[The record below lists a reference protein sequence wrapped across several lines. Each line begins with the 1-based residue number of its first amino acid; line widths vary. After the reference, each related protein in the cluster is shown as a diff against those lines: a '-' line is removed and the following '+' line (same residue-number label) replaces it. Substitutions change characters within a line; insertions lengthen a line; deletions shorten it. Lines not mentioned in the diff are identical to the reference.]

1 MTKKILTVIVLLALT
16 GGAHAAT
23 EAEKQAAIDAGL
35 AWLASQQQGD
45 GRWNIGDD
53 NEDAGATAAAI
64 LAFAEEG
71 STVSGGTYQAN
82 VTAGLDYLM
91 GRATTYGIGMQA
103 AGNPDSDGDNLGVK
117 FVPGGNTNRD
127 VYVTGLAVP
136 AIVRATTPGVTVSA
150 GPLTGWTYQQVV
162 ADTVDYLAYAQN
174 EGTWPQ
180 GGWRY
185 WANYG
190 SSDNSTSQWPI
201 VALDY
206 ASTWGV
212 TAPGFVETEMDVWLN
227 YIQNPADGGSWYDN
241 RRTGDLGISNVS
253 RTGTLLLQ
261 MEYSGWDSEPGV
273 ANPDFGTNQAAY
285 NAALAYLDAQWNT
298 SANVTWNGNFGHPYA
313 MWAAYK
319 GLESTI
325 GLGDTTTI
333 TTNLPALTT
342 WRAGATIDAGDT
354 WNWWESYCEYLVAK
368 QLGDGS
374 WNGYTTY
381 WDNDLAT
388 AWYINILAAT
398 EIPGGEVIPAPGAIV
413 LGGIG
418 VSLVGWLRRRRML

>member
-1 MTKKILTVIVLLALT
+1 MTKKILTVIVPLALV
-16 GGAHAAT
+16 GAAHAAT

-35 AWLASQQQGD
+35 AWLASAQQAD

-82 VTAGLDYLM
+82 VTAGLNYLM

-117 FVPGGNTNRD
+117 FVPGGNNGRD

-136 AIVRATTPGVTVSA
+136 AIVRATTPGATVSA
-150 GPLTGWTYQQVV
+150 GPLTGWTYAAVV
-162 ADTVDYLAYAQN
+162 RDTVDYLAYAQN
-174 EGTWPQ
+174 EGGTAQ

-185 WANYG
+185 YANYG
-190 SSDNSTSQWPI
+190 SSDNSTSQWPV

-206 ASTWGV
+206 ASTWGIN
-212 TAPGFVETEMDVWLN
+212 APAWVGTELAIWAN
-227 YIQNPADGGSWYDN
+227 HIQNADGGSDYDN
-241 RRTGDLGISNVS
+241 NKTWGSNVS
-253 RTGTLLLQ
+253 RTGTLLLEQ
-261 MEYSGWDSEPGV
+261 EYAGW
-273 ANPDFGTNQAAY
+273 GTGDARVQ
-285 NAALAYLDAQWNT
+285 AALAYLNGQWLTEEN
-298 SANVTWNGNFGHPYA
+298 ATWNGNFGHPYA

-319 GLESTI
+319 GLESMI
-325 GLGDTTTI
+325 GLDTAAWI
-333 TTNLPALTT
+333 TNLHADP
-342 WRAGATIDAGDT
+342 GDVELAHG
-354 WNWWESYCEYLVAK
+354 WNWWEDYCEWLVNNQNAS
-368 QLGDGS
+368 GS
-374 WNGYTTY
+374 WNGYTSY
-381 WDNDLAT
+381 WEDDLAT

-398 EIPGGEVIPAPGAIV
+398 EIPSGEVIPAPGAIV